1 MDGSSS
7 PNKFFSKALLPP
19 VGVGS
24 LLIIFNVTGFSEF
37 FISFGISPIG
47 ALASLLGMVSLPVV
61 VSYFI
66 AKLLYKKEGISFDPS
81 WLVGTVIICLV
92 MAIGSAKGS

>member
-24 LLIIFNVTGFSEF
+24 LLIIFFVTGFSKF
-37 FISFGISPIG
+37 FISFSIVFD
-47 ALASLLGMVSLPVV
+47 ALSNSLFEAL
-61 VSYFI
+61 
-66 AKLLYKKEGISFDPS
+66 
-81 WLVGTVIICLV
+81 
-92 MAIGSAKGS
+92 